1 MKYKN
6 LCISIFFALV
16 TVNIVLA
23 DSQSANFPSALVVE
37 EVFEFNSVLEGTE
50 GDRGML
56 IMWGGDNYRVDMVA
70 TNEVFVIGKGAAVTL
85 LGNFTG

>member
-50 GDRGML
+50 VMHDF
-56 IMWGGDNYRVDMVA
+56 IIQN
-70 TNEVFVIGKGAAVTL
+70 KGTVPLEIQNVETD
-85 LGNFTG
+85 